1 MLLFNLMQEK
11 IWTVKESDSTLLKSF
26 FDNNK
31 DKYTGFEEDRGKI
44 IGDFQQSRES
54 IWLNNLKLKHKVTLN
69 KKAVKR
75 LRNKYN

>member
-1 MLLFNLMQEK
+1 
-11 IWTVKESDSTLLKSF
+11 LKPTRVALPFLS
-26 FDNNK
+26 NK